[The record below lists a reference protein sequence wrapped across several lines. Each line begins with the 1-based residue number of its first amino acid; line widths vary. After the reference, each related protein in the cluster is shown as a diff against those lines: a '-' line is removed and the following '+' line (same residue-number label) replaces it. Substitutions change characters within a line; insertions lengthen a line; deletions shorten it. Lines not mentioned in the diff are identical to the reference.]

1 MKVTH
6 IVWSLKFGGI
16 ETMLVNIVNAQ
27 VSMGADVYVIIIDD
41 GYEQLLINA
50 IDDRVQLIFLHRKPS
65 SRSPIAIYKLNMEL
79 KRINPEVIHLHASKL
94 LSLILIKKMRKRIC
108 STLHDLPVGKLEEK
122 GLLYRLFP
130 IFNCFASGNVRN
142 IDRIPHVFAISNA
155 VHGQLLEKYNLPSTV
170 VCNGIKADIFKQR
183 TRHVASF
190 PLKIIMVSRL
200 VHIKKG
206 QDLLIHAAAKLKGK
220 VDVTFIGEGESFDY
234 LKKLAEEVKVEQY
247 IHLVG
252 QKSQKEVAIELANY
266 DLFVQPS
273 RLEGF
278 GLTVAEAMSARVPVL
293 VSEGQGPAEVTC
305 GNKYGWL
312 FENGNIDDLAEKIDF
327 ICTHYAEAD
336 TKADK
341 ALKYVYDTY
350 DVKVTA
356 ASYLKEYNKFTH
368 NNFR

>member
-1 MKVTH
+1 MKVAH
-6 IVWSLKFGGI
+6 VVWSLKFGGI

-27 VSMGADVYVIIIDD
+27 VLMGTEVYVIIVDD
-41 GYEQLLINA
+41 SYEQLLINA

-94 LSLILIKKMRKRIC
+94 FSLILIKKMRKRIC
-108 STLHDLPVGKLEEK
+108 STLHDLPVGTLKEK

-183 TRHVASF
+183 TRHVTSF

-200 VHIKKG
+200 VHMKKG
-206 QDLLIHAAAKLKGK
+206 QDLLIYAAAKLKGK
-220 VDVTFIGEGESFDY
+220 VDVTFIGEGESYEY
-234 LKKLAEEVKVEQY
+234 LKKIAEKLKVEQCVHF
-247 IHLVG
+247 IG
-252 QKSQKEVAIELANY
+252 PKSQNEIAIELANY

-273 RLEGF
+273 RFEGF
-278 GLTVAEAMSARVPVL
+278 GLTVAEAMAARVPVL
-293 VSEGQGPAEVTC
+293 VTEGQGPAEVTC

-327 ICTHYAEAD
+327 ICTHYTEAD
-336 TKADK
+336 KKADK

-356 ASYLKEYNKFTH
+356 ATYLNEYK
-368 NNFR
+368 NFN